1 MTNNDLITLVLQAAK
16 NAEVEIFEVGELS
29 ISYFG
34 FKIRLNG
41 EVSGTSFG
49 SKKDFEN
56 YEFVYAAILKEK
68 QLLTEITA
76 K

>member
-34 FKIRLNG
+34 FKIRLIG

-68 QLLTEITA
+68 QLLIEITT